1 MAKFKVIKTPL
12 TDLKAKKRLKIG
24 DVLDR
29 TIKEVEEFEAVNGKG
44 YLERVEEEAPK
55 KKK

>member
-29 TIKEVEEFEAVNGKG
+29 TIKEVEEFEAENGKG